1 MMGAADLFTLEGKVA
16 IVTGASVG
24 LGACFAEAMAEAGAD
39 VVGADCQEKLLDE
52 TMERIGKLGRRV
64 LAIPTDVTKEQDV
77 KRMVETTVK
86 EFGSLDIIINN
97 AGIAGK
103 SHPIHEL
110 SFEDWNRVVE
120 VNLNGVFFC
129 IREAAKVMI
138 KQKRGKIINIASVWG
153 LVGTSSVAPL
163 PHYAATKGAVV
174 NLTREA
180 ALEYAKYGMN
190 VNAIAPGFFGGT
202 QLASGMGVEDLSGF
216 IKKAEAIIP
225 TGKFGVASDLKGTAI
240 YLASRASDAVTGHI
254 LSIDNGIAAW

>member
-1 MMGAADLFTLEGKVA
+1 MMGAVDLFTLEGKVA

-77 KRMVETTVK
+77 RRMVETTVK

-110 SFEDWNRVVE
+110 SFEDWDKVVQ

-138 KQKRGKIINIASVWG
+138 KQKSGKIINIASVWG

-180 ALEYAKYGMN
+180 A
-190 VNAIAPGFFGGT
+190 
-202 QLASGMGVEDLSGF
+202 
-216 IKKAEAIIP
+216 
-225 TGKFGVASDLKGTAI
+225 
-240 YLASRASDAVTGHI
+240 
-254 LSIDNGIAAW
+254 

>member
-1 MMGAADLFTLEGKVA
+1 MMGIDELFTLKGKVA
-16 IVTGASVG
+16 VVTGAGVG

-39 VVGADCQEKLLDE
+39 VVGADCQEKLLAE
-52 TMERIGKLGRRV
+52 TMARIGKLGGRV

-77 KRMVETTVK
+77 KRMVEATVK
-86 EFGSLDIIINN
+86 EFGALDIIINN
-97 AGIAGK
+97 AGIAGR
-103 SHPIHEL
+103 SQPIHEL
-110 SFEDWNRVVE
+110 SFEDWNKVIQ

-129 IREAAKVMI
+129 MREAAKVMI
-138 KQKRGKIINIASVWG
+138 KQQRGKIINIASIWG

-202 QLASGMGVEDLSGF
+202 QLAASMGVEDMAGF
-216 IKKAEAIIP
+216 LKKAEATIP
-225 TGKFGVASDLKGTAI
+225 TGKFGVPGDLKGTAI

-254 LSIDNGIAAW
+254 LSVDNGIAAW